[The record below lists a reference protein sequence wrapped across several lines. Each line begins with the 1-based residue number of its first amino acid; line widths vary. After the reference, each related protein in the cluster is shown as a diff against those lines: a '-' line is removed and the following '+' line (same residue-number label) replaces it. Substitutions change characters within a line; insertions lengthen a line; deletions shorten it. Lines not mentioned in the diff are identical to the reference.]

1 MSASHLRPDLG
12 VKWSTQNKNGT
23 DYDSLRHHIMLLVQ
37 HFTNIKEY
45 SIIKGI
51 LELSELKDWFYI

>member
-12 VKWSTQNKNGT
+12 VKWSTQSKNGT
-23 DYDSLRHHIMLLVQ
+23 DYDSLRHYITLLVQ
-37 HFTNIKEY
+37 HFTNMKEY

-51 LELSELKDWFYI
+51 LELNELKHWFCI